1 LPFLLSTR
9 YNEKQH
15 VSLLAHIHN
24 GVNVKV
30 NVARP
35 KGKLTMSEHIPVI
48 AGAVRTPTGKFLGGL
63 AGFTAPQL
71 GAIVIKEV
79 VRRSGIVPN
88 SIDEVIMGNVV
99 SAGIGQAP
107 ARQAAIHA
115 GLPDD
120 LPAFTVNKVCGSGL
134 KAVMLAAQAIR
145 AGDAQAFVAG
155 GMESM
160 SNTPYLLT
168 KARTGYRM
176 GDGELIDAVV
186 RDGLWCAFE
195 NIHMGGEAEI
205 IAEKFGVTRE
215 EQDQFSLQSH
225 QRAAAATAA
234 GRFKD
239 EIVPIEIKQKSGVVV
254 VDTDEP
260 IRADSSLAALAKLKP
275 AFKEGGTVTAGNA
288 PGLSDGASAT
298 VVVDQDFAKANGL
311 TVLARVTGYA
321 SAAIT
326 PRYIFAAPTRAV
338 NRLLERTGLR
348 LADFDLIE
356 VNEAFAAQ
364 TLANGK
370 ELDWDWSRVNVNGGA
385 IALGHPIGSSGS
397 RVLTTLI
404 YELRRRGGGRGL
416 ATLCLGGGGA
426 VAMSVEV

>member
-1 LPFLLSTR
+1 MA
-9 YNEKQH
+9 E
-15 VSLLAHIHN
+15 HN
-24 GVNVKV
+24 
-30 NVARP
+30 
-35 KGKLTMSEHIPVI
+35 PVI
-48 AGAVRTPTGKFLGGL
+48 VGAARTPTGKFLSNL
-63 AGFTAPQL
+63 ASFTAPQL
-71 GAIVIKEV
+71 GAIAIQEA
-79 VRRSGIVPN
+79 VRRSGVSPD

-99 SAGIGQAP
+99 SAGVGQAP
-107 ARQAAIHA
+107 ARQAAIGA

-120 LPAFTVNKVCGSGL
+120 IPAFTVNKVCGSGL

-145 AGDAQAFVAG
+145 AGDEQVFVAG

-160 SNTPYLLT
+160 INAPYLLT
-168 KARTGYRM
+168 RARTGYRM
-176 GDGELIDAVV
+176 GDGEIIDAVV
-186 RDGLWCAFE
+186 HDGLWCAFE
-195 NIHMGGEAEI
+195 DIHMGNEAEI
-205 IAEKFGVTRE
+205 IAEKFCVTRD
-215 EQDQFSLQSH
+215 EQDQFAVQSH

-234 GRFKD
+234 GRFKE
-239 EIVPIEIKQKSGVVV
+239 EIVPIEVKQKKGVLL

-260 IRADSSLAALAKLKP
+260 IRSDTSFEALAKLKP
-275 AFKEGGTVTAGNA
+275 AFQQGGTVTAGNA
-288 PGLSDGASAT
+288 PGLTDGASAT
-298 VVVDQDFAKANGL
+298 VVVDQNVAKAHGL
-311 TVLARVTGYA
+311 TVLAHITGYA

-326 PRYIFAAPTRAV
+326 PRYVFAAPTRAV
-338 NRLLERTGLR
+338 NRLLQRTGLKIT
-348 LADFDLIE
+348 DFDLIE

-397 RVLTTLI
+397 RVLITLI

>member
-1 LPFLLSTR
+1 
-9 YNEKQH
+9 
-15 VSLLAHIHN
+15 
-24 GVNVKV
+24 
-30 NVARP
+30 
-35 KGKLTMSEHIPVI
+35 MSEYTPVI
-48 AGAVRTPTGKFLGGL
+48 VAAVRTPTGKFLGGL
-63 AGFTAPQL
+63 SSFSAPQL

-79 VRRSGIVPN
+79 VRRAGIAPDA
-88 SIDEVIMGNVV
+88 IDEVIMGNVV
-99 SAGIGQAP
+99 TAGVGQAP

-120 LPAFTVNKVCGSGL
+120 IPAFTVNKVCGSGL

-160 SNTPYLLT
+160 SNAPYLLT
-168 KARTGYRM
+168 RARTGYRM
-176 GDGELIDAVV
+176 GNAEMIDAVV
-186 RDGLWCAFE
+186 HDGLWCAFE
-195 NIHMGGEAEI
+195 NIHMGNEAEI
-205 IAEKFGVTRE
+205 IAEKFGVTRS
-215 EQDQFSLQSH
+215 EQDQFALQSH
-225 QRAAAATAA
+225 LRAAAATAA

-239 EIVPIEIKQKSGVVV
+239 EIIPVEVKQKKSALV

-260 IRADSSLAALAKLKP
+260 IRGDSSMDTLAKLMP
-275 AFKEGGTVTAGNA
+275 VFQQGGTVTAGNA

-298 VVVDQDFAKANGL
+298 VVTERDFARAHNL
-311 TVLARVTGYA
+311 PVLARITGYA

-338 NRLLERTGLR
+338 RRLLDITGLKIG
-348 LADFDLIE
+348 DFDLIE

-397 RVLTTLI
+397 CVLTTLI

>member
-1 LPFLLSTR
+1 
-9 YNEKQH
+9 
-15 VSLLAHIHN
+15 
-24 GVNVKV
+24 
-30 NVARP
+30 
-35 KGKLTMSEHIPVI
+35 MSEHTPVI
-48 AGAVRTPTGKFLGGL
+48 VGAVRTPTGKFLGNL
-63 AGFTAPQL
+63 ASFTAPQL

-79 VRRSGIVPN
+79 VRRSAISPD

-99 SAGIGQAP
+99 TAGVGQAP
-107 ARQAAIHA
+107 ARQAAVHA
-115 GLPDD
+115 GLSVDI
-120 LPAFTVNKVCGSGL
+120 PAFTVNKVCGSGL

-145 AGDAQAFVAG
+145 AADGQAFVAG

-160 SNTPYLLT
+160 SNAPYLLH
-168 KARTGYRM
+168 KARTGYRL
-176 GDGELIDAVV
+176 GNGELIDAVV
-186 RDGLWCAFE
+186 HDGLWCAFE
-195 NIHMGGEAEI
+195 DIHMGSEAEI
-205 IAEKFGVTRE
+205 IAEKFCVTRD

-239 EIVPIEIKQKSGVVV
+239 EIIPIEVKQKQGVLVI
-254 VDTDEP
+254 DTDEP
-260 IRADSSLAALAKLKP
+260 IRTDTSLATLAKLKP
-275 AFKEGGTVTAGNA
+275 AFQEGGTVTAGNA

-298 VVVDQDFAKANGL
+298 VVVDQDFARVNGM
-311 TVLARVTGYA
+311 TVLARITGYA

-338 NRLLERTGLR
+338 NRLLERTGLK
-348 LADFDLIE
+348 LGDFDLIE

-397 RVLTTLI
+397 RILTTLI
-404 YELRRRGGGRGL
+404 YELRRRGGGKGL

>member
-1 LPFLLSTR
+1 M
-9 YNEKQH
+9 
-15 VSLLAHIHN
+15 A
-24 GVNVKV
+24 
-30 NVARP
+30 
-35 KGKLTMSEHIPVI
+35 EHTPVI
-48 AGAVRTPTGKFLGGL
+48 VGAVRTPTGKFLGGL
-63 AGFTAPQL
+63 SSFTAPQL

-79 VRRSGIVPN
+79 VQRSGISPQ

-99 SAGIGQAP
+99 SAGVGQAP
-107 ARQAAIHA
+107 ARQAAIHS
-115 GLPDD
+115 GLPVDI
-120 LPAFTVNKVCGSGL
+120 PAFTVNKVCGSGL

-160 SNTPYLLT
+160 SNSPYLLT

-176 GDGELIDAVV
+176 GDGTIVDAVV
-186 RDGLWCAFE
+186 HDGLWCAFE
-195 NIHMGGEAEI
+195 NIHMGSEAEI
-205 IAEKFGVTRE
+205 IAEKFGITRE
-215 EQDQFSLQSH
+215 QQDRYSLQSH
-225 QRAAAATAA
+225 HRAAAATAT
-234 GRFKD
+234 GRFKE
-239 EIVPIEIKQKSGVVV
+239 EIVPIEVKQKKGVLV
-254 VDTDEP
+254 VDIDEP
-260 IRADSSLAALAKLKP
+260 IRGDTSMDALAKLMP
-275 AFKEGGTVTAGNA
+275 VFQEGGTVTAGNA

-298 VVVDQDFAKANGL
+298 VVVDQDFAKTNGL
-311 TVLARVTGYA
+311 TILAHITGYA

-338 NRLLERTGLR
+338 HRLLERTGLKIN
-348 LADFDLIE
+348 DFDLIE